1 MKTATRLAGLAA
13 VAALTLTACGGE
25 DPSPEE
31 PAGGAWDGEGTTT
44 APASASTSPDP
55 SDGSEGSEDSAGA
68 GEDGSSPS
76 EASDPPSPSEEGSAS
91 GEGSEDPSAGT
102 GSSPEAGDGPGEGT
116 DPGEGPS
123 SFPSPS
129 AAEGSTRMSAAG
141 REQQA
146 RLEEMAPSILLAED
160 LPGDVLVGEQRR
172 ATVDSRFELNMSVRG
187 VEAQGECR
195 RLITRI
201 DTFSRPGSAVGFSQ
215 YEVDPDA
222 EGTIGEPEAF
232 AAAVIT
238 RYEEDVMGMFGQL
251 PEVCGELS
259 GPDATAVF
267 EPVEGLPGASR
278 LVMESDGERIELLM
292 GGVSDGDEHLYTGYV
307 NIETELAEQ
316 MLREQ
321 VAAFEDRER

>member
-1 MKTATRLAGLAA
+1 MKTPARLAGLAA
-13 VAALTLTACGGE
+13 AVLTLTACGGE
-25 DPSPEE
+25 EISTEE
-31 PAGGAWDGEGTTT
+31 PAGDTEDTTT
-44 APASASTSPDP
+44 APASASASPEQ
-55 SDGSEGSEDSAGA
+55 SEGSEDPLSGI
-68 GEDGSSPS
+68 G
-76 EASDPPSPSEEGSAS
+76 PSPAQ
-91 GEGSEDPSAGT
+91 GEGT
-102 GSSPEAGDGPGEGT
+102 GSGA
-116 DPGEGPS
+116 GPS

-129 AAEGSTRMSAAG
+129 AAEGSSALSSAG
-141 REQQA
+141 REQRS

-172 ATVDSRFELNMSVRG
+172 ASVDSQFELNMTVRG

-222 EGTIGEPEAF
+222 EGVIGEPEAF

-238 RYEEDVMGMFGQL
+238 PDEEDVMGMFGQL
-251 PEVCGELS
+251 PEVCGELT
-259 GPDATAVF
+259 GPNATAVF
-267 EPVEGLPGASR
+267 EPVEDLPGASR
-278 LVMESDGERIELLM
+278 LVMESGGERIELLM
-292 GGVSDGDEHLYTGYV
+292 GGASDGDEHVYTGYV

-321 VAAFEDRER
+321 VAAFEERKR